1 MPLNFARLRIA
12 GFKSFV
18 EPTTV
23 EIGPGLSGIVG
34 PNGCGKSNI
43 VEALRWAMGES
54 SAKSMRGGEMEDVIF
69 AGTEARPARNLAEV
83 VISIDNA
90 DRSAPPPL
98 SEEPEIEISRR
109 IERGQGST
117 YKVNGR
123 EWRARDL
130 STLLADAATGAHS
143 SGLVSQ
149 GRVGALIAMKPEARR
164 VLLEEA
170 AGITGLHAR
179 RHEAELKLRATEAN
193 LARLDDVRTT
203 LDTQLAG
210 LKKQSRQASRWK
222 NIAKALHETEAL
234 LLGIRHARAELSRAA
249 AEAALREAE
258 GAEAEAASTS
268 AAAATDA
275 AAAAASL
282 PALRSAEVSAR
293 ETAGE
298 ARHAAETIEAELR
311 AAEATLADARRT
323 LQQLLSDFSR
333 ETALTADATAAVE
346 RLAIEAG
353 TLAEA
358 AAADPARLHSAQA
371 AHAEAARAV
380 AAAEAEAARATE
392 AAADIA
398 AKLAALSAERA
409 DAESRLS
416 RLAQAEAEL
425 ARAQAEAEAR
435 LVEGAALDEAK
446 ARHDAAQAAL
456 AAARE
461 TVEQAERATTA
472 ARENSAQASRAQNAA
487 DARAG
492 KLEAETRALS
502 EVLGGRDNDLWPPLV
517 DAVAVPEGLETALGA
532 ALGDALDSTADE
544 AAEKFWRVLPALD
557 AAAPLPAEATPLAAL
572 VEAPP
577 ALARALAQAGLVDSA
592 MQGRALQPALAPGQV
607 LVTRDGAIFR
617 WDGFSVRAGTPTPA
631 AVRLAQRNR
640 LKALASEFSRARQD
654 AQQARAA
661 HEAAAAAE
669 GAAIVAERAEREA
682 RRGAEADL
690 ERARGA
696 AQSLAAQATA
706 ASGRLAGLTGQ
717 AARLAADRSDAE
729 AALSRAQNAAAAL
742 PPLDVARGTQAEA
755 RSRQAEARSHEGEAR
770 ALLERARAE
779 AQARAARAA
788 SVAREQADWAARA
801 EKSSARLAEIAA
813 RRGDAEAALAAATA
827 RPPALAEAR
836 AAAAET
842 LAAADTAR
850 RAAGDALAAAEQH
863 ATATARALHDAEV
876 LAATAREQR
885 ARGEGGVAAAAA
897 TAHETARAIQDRF
910 QVEPR
915 ALLDALAEDASPATP
930 DAEAEDAARAK
941 IERLT
946 RERDGMGPVNLA
958 AEQEA
963 DAVEARLAELAT
975 EREDLTGAIAKLRG
989 AIGTLN
995 REGRERLSARFAE
1008 VDAHFRKLFEKLFGG
1023 GRAHLALIG
1032 SDDPLEAGLE
1042 VYASPPGKKLA
1053 SLALLSGGEQA
1064 LTALS
1069 LIFAVFLCNPAPV
1082 CVLDEVDAPLDDAN
1096 VARFCDMIEAIASET
1111 GTRFLVVTHH
1121 RITMARMDRLFGV
1134 TMQERGVSRLVSVD
1148 LHHAERLAG
1157 HRAPAGMAMAAE

>member
-1 MPLNFARLRIA
+1 VPLNFARLKIA

-83 VISIDNA
+83 VISIDNS

-203 LDTQLAG
+203 LETQLAG
-210 LKKQSRQASRWK
+210 LKKQARQASRWK
-222 NIAKALHETEAL
+222 NIAKALGETEAL
-234 LLGIRHARAELSRAA
+234 LLGIRHARAEFSRAS
-249 AEAALREAE
+249 AEAALRDAE
-258 GAEAEAASTS
+258 RAEAEAAAAS
-268 AAAATDA
+268 AAAATEAAEA
-275 AAAAASL
+275 AAAL
-282 PALRSAEVSAR
+282 PALRIAEASAR
-293 ETAGE
+293 EAAGE

-311 AAEATLADARRT
+311 AAEAALADTRRT
-323 LQQLLSDFSR
+323 LEQLLSDFSR
-333 ETALTADATAAVE
+333 ETALAADATAAVE
-346 RLAIEAG
+346 RLADEAA
-353 TLAEA
+353 TLAD
-358 AAADPARLHSAQA
+358 AAADPARLEAAQA
-371 AHAEAARAV
+371 AHDEAARAV
-380 AAAEAEAARATE
+380 AVAEAEAARATE

-416 RLAQAEAEL
+416 RIAQAEAEL

-435 LVEGAALDEAK
+435 LVEGAALDAAK
-446 ARHDAAQAAL
+446 ARHDAAQATL
-456 AAARE
+456 ASARE
-461 TVEQAERATTA
+461 TVEHTERATTV
-472 ARENSAQASRAQNAA
+472 AREKSAEASRAQNAA

-492 KLEAETRALS
+492 KLDAETRALS
-502 EVLGGRDNDLWPPLV
+502 EVLGSRDNDLWPPLV

-557 AAAPLPAEATPLAAL
+557 AAAPLPAEATPLATL

-577 ALARALAQAGLVDSA
+577 ALARALAQAGLVDDA
-592 MQGRALQPALAPGQV
+592 MQGRALQAQLSPGQV

-631 AVRLAQRNR
+631 AVRLSQRNR
-640 LKALASEFSRARQD
+640 LKALAGELSRARQD

-669 GAAIVAERAEREA
+669 GAAIVAERAAREA
-682 RRGAEADL
+682 RRSAEADL

-717 AARLAADRSDAE
+717 AARLAADRADAE

-742 PPLDVARGTQAEA
+742 PPLDAARAAQAEA
-755 RSRQAEARSHEGEAR
+755 RSRQAEARSREGEAR
-770 ALLERARAE
+770 AVLERARAE
-779 AQARAARAA
+779 ARARAARAA
-788 SVAREQADWAARA
+788 AVAREQGDWSARA
-801 EKSSARLAEIAA
+801 EKSSARLAEITA
-813 RRGDAEAALAAATA
+813 RRGDAEAALAAAET
-827 RPPALAEAR
+827 RPPALVEAR

-842 LAAADTAR
+842 LAAADAAR
-850 RAAGDALAAAEQH
+850 RAAGDALAAAEQY
-863 ATATARALHDAEV
+863 ASATARTLHDAEV

-897 TAHETARAIQDRF
+897 TAYETARAIQDRF
-910 QVEPR
+910 QVEPQ

-930 DAEAEDAARAK
+930 DAEAEEAARGK

-975 EREDLTGAIAKLRG
+975 ERDDLTGAIAKLRG

-995 REGRERLSARFAE
+995 REGRERLSARFNE
-1008 VDAHFRKLFEKLFGG
+1008 VDANFRKLFEKLFGG
-1023 GRAHLALIG
+1023 GKAHLALIG

-1096 VARFCDMIEAIASET
+1096 VVRFCDMIESIAQET

-1157 HRAPAGMAMAAE
+1157 HRAPSGMAMAAE

>member
-1 MPLNFARLRIA
+1 MPLNFARLKIA

-69 AGTEARPARNLAEV
+69 AGTEQRPARNLAEV

-98 SEEPEIEISRR
+98 SEELEIEISRR

-193 LARLDDVRTT
+193 LTRLDDVRTT
-203 LDTQLAG
+203 LETQLAG
-210 LKKQSRQASRWK
+210 LKKQARQASRWK
-222 NIAKALHETEAL
+222 NIAKALNETEAL
-234 LLGIRHARAELSRAA
+234 LLGIRHTRAEFSRAS

-258 GAEAEAASTS
+258 RAEAEAAALSAGAATEAAE
-268 AAAATDA
+268 AAAA
-275 AAAAASL
+275 L
-282 PALRSAEVSAR
+282 PALRSAEAAAR
-293 ETAGE
+293 EAAGE

-311 AAEATLADARRT
+311 AAEAALAEARRT
-323 LQQLLSDFSR
+323 LEQLLSDFSR
-333 ETALTADATAAVE
+333 ETALAADATAAVE
-346 RLAIEAG
+346 RLAAEAG
-353 TLAEA
+353 TLAAA
-358 AAADPARLHSAQA
+358 AAADPAQLDAAEA

-416 RLAQAEAEL
+416 RIAGAEAEL
-425 ARAQAEAEAR
+425 ACAQAEAR
-435 LVEGAALDEAK
+435 LVEGAALDAAK

-472 ARENSAQASRAQNAA
+472 ARDNSAEASRAQNAA

-492 KLEAETRALS
+492 KLDAETRALS
-502 EVLGGRDNDLWPPLV
+502 EVLGSRDNDLWPPLV

-557 AAAPLPAEATPLAAL
+557 TAAALPAEATPLATL

-577 ALARALAQAGLVDSA
+577 ALARALAQAGLVEGA
-592 MQGRALQPALAPGQV
+592 AQGRALQAQLSPGQV

-617 WDGFSVRAGTPTPA
+617 WDGYSVRAGTPTPA
-631 AVRLAQRNR
+631 AVRLSQRNR
-640 LKALASEFSRARQD
+640 LKALAAELSRARHD

-669 GAAIVAERAEREA
+669 GAAIVAERAARDA

-717 AARLAADRSDAE
+717 AARLAADRADAE
-729 AALSRAQNAAAAL
+729 AALARARGAAEAL
-742 PPLDVARGTQAEA
+742 PPLDTARSTQAEA
-755 RSRQAEARSHEGEAR
+755 RSRQAEARTREGEAR
-770 ALLERARAE
+770 AVLERARAE

-788 SVAREQADWAARA
+788 AVAREQSDWSARA
-801 EKSSARLAEIAA
+801 EKSSTRLAEIAA
-813 RRGDAEAALAAATA
+813 RRGDAEPALEAATG
-827 RPPALAEAR
+827 RPPSLLAAR

-842 LAAADTAR
+842 LATADAAR
-850 RAAGDALAAAEQH
+850 RAAGDALATAEQH
-863 ATATARALHDAEV
+863 ATATARTLHDAE
-876 LAATAREQR
+876 AAAASAREQR
-885 ARGEGGVAAAAA
+885 ARGEGAVAAAAA

-910 QVEPR
+910 QVEPQ
-915 ALLDALAEDASPATP
+915 ALLDALAEDSSPATP
-930 DAEAEDAARAK
+930 DAEAEEAARGK

-963 DAVEARLAELAT
+963 DAVETRLAELAT

-1008 VDAHFRKLFEKLFGG
+1008 VDAHFRRLFEKLFGG
-1023 GRAHLALIG
+1023 GKAHLALIG

-1053 SLALLSGGEQA
+1053 SLGLLSGGEQA

-1096 VARFCDMIEAIASET
+1096 VARFCDMIESIAQET

-1157 HRAPAGMAMAAE
+1157 HRAPSGMAMAAE